1 MAARPRSHQIDV
13 ENLYQK
19 FDKRT
24 GKVYFQYKD
33 PRTGKFHGLGCD
45 KSRAMSV
52 AKDLNQRINQ
62 QLADHFSYL
71 LNADSGPDAKGV
83 LSTRRW
89 CEQYLKLQDDRLKE
103 GEIVE
108 STIKSKRTAIRI
120 INARCGHLRIDE
132 VTTRVIVAILNEYRK
147 ANKTRMAQV
156 IRGTWIDIYK
166 EAQYAGEVEPGFNPP
181 LATKPPKSE
190 VKRSRLSES
199 DWAPILAAA
208 IEEHSPFLVN
218 AMKLALT
225 TGLRREDI
233 VRLRFKDVK
242 DGYLQV
248 ATNKSRGKTK
258 LAFPLALT
266 NPLLNESLESIIDG
280 CRERKFITPYLIHH
294 ARNGYGVKC
303 GDKVHPG
310 SLTQG
315 FREARNATLLKWEG
329 TEPTFHEIRSLAERT
344 YYAIGLDTQTLLGH
358 KSQTMTDR
366 YHDNR
371 GREYTKIALV
381 PQ

>member
-166 EAQYAGEVEPGFNPP
+166 EAQYAGEVEPGFNPHWR
-181 LATKPPKSE
+181 LNHLNQKSNAQGYPSPTGH
-190 VKRSRLSES
+190 RS
-199 DWAPILAAA
+199 
-208 IEEHSPFLVN
+208 
-218 AMKLALT
+218 
-225 TGLRREDI
+225 
-233 VRLRFKDVK
+233 
-242 DGYLQV
+242 
-248 ATNKSRGKTK
+248 
-258 LAFPLALT
+258 
-266 NPLLNESLESIIDG
+266 
-280 CRERKFITPYLIHH
+280 
-294 ARNGYGVKC
+294 
-303 GDKVHPG
+303 
-310 SLTQG
+310 
-315 FREARNATLLKWEG
+315 
-329 TEPTFHEIRSLAERT
+329 
-344 YYAIGLDTQTLLGH
+344 
-358 KSQTMTDR
+358 SQQ
-366 YHDNR
+366 
-371 GREYTKIALV
+371 
-381 PQ
+381 P